1 MPNTK
6 NDMKQFQQSGRT
18 ASIVLFTLGFGL
30 FLFTRRSEIV
40 PTIPITI
47 VIAPIIVLRF
57 SRTLP
62 AAKAIFYTLAGF
74 ILSMN
79 ISLWG
84 LFDIR
89 DQSLIIVF
97 NVVRSTLLAV
107 LYFLP
112 YMIDRLVTPR
122 FAANDF
128 LSTLIFPAAVTGLFF
143 LSSLEGPFDG
153 TVAKTIY
160 GHGPLIF
167 QQLNSIVGLWGFIF
181 LYSWLA
187 SILNHAWENGFEWRT
202 TKWPA
207 SAFILLVA
215 LFALFGAYKMS
226 PLAAPDRETV
236 RIAAVVL
243 IPQDGKPVS
252 MDEIFETKP
261 LSQTAETLSRIK
273 TATRTAAEN
282 GARIV
287 TFQEYA
293 MTVDQ
298 AGEQMLRTEFRRIAR
313 ENNILMS
320 ITFAVFAGEGK
331 GKNKHLLIDE
341 SGAVR
346 ADYTKRYLLGFG
358 DLGETGVFVKG
369 PEIIQTVE
377 TQYGTIGLSICRD
390 MNFQTY
396 IRQAG
401 QADVDIMLSPSYDFP
416 KSTGPAYYQ
425 RAIENGFSLVRPT
438 YNGISYAEDFNG
450 RILASMDSDVT
461 TDGIMYADVPTKG
474 VRTVYTAIGDLLG
487 WLSVLGTL
495 GFIVTAVLFKCDR
508 PADRL
513 SRRRV
518 SVRFGVCCIPGFCC
532 H

>member
-1 MPNTK
+1 MN
-6 NDMKQFQQSGRT
+6 QLHQSGRV
-18 ASIVLFTLGFGL
+18 ASIFLFTLGFGL

-40 PTIPITI
+40 PTIPLAII
-47 VIAPIIVLRF
+47 IAPVLVLRF

-62 AAKAIFYTLAGF
+62 AARAIFYTLAGF

-89 DQSLIIVF
+89 DQSLAIVF

-122 FAANDF
+122 FAANGF

-160 GHGPLIF
+160 GYGPLMF

-181 LYSWLA
+181 IYSWLA
-187 SILNHAWENGFEWRT
+187 SILNHAWESGFEWRT

-207 SAFILLVA
+207 SAFILLIA
-215 LFALFGAYKMS
+215 LVALFGAFKMS
-226 PLAAPDRETV
+226 PLAAPERETV

-243 IPQDGKPVS
+243 IPPDGKPVS

-261 LSQTAETLSRIK
+261 VSPLAETLSRIG
-273 TATRTAAEN
+273 TATRTAAQN

-298 AGEQMLRTEFRRIAR
+298 TGEQGLRTEFQRIAR
-313 ENNILMS
+313 ENNILLS
-320 ITFAVFAGEGK
+320 IAFAVFSDEGK
-331 GKNKHLLIDE
+331 GENKHLLIDE
-341 SGAVR
+341 TGAVR

-369 PEIIQTVE
+369 PEVIQTVE
-377 TQYGTIGLSICRD
+377 TRYGTIGLSICRD
-390 MNFQTY
+390 MNFPTY

-401 QADVDIMLSPSYDFP
+401 RADVDIMLSPSYDFP
-416 KSTGPAYYQ
+416 KSTGPDYYQ

-450 RILASMDSDVT
+450 RILASMDSDET
-461 TDGIMYADVPTKG
+461 TDGIMYAEVPTRG

-495 GFIVTAVLFKCDR
+495 GFVVTAILSKR
-508 PADRL
+508 GRSADQP
-513 SRRRV
+513 S
-518 SVRFGVCCIPGFCC
+518 
-532 H
+532 

>member
-1 MPNTK
+1 
-6 NDMKQFQQSGRT
+6 MKQLHQTGSA
-18 ASIVLFTLGFGL
+18 ASLVLFTLGFGF

-40 PTIPITI
+40 PTIPLAII
-47 VIAPIIVLRF
+47 IAPILVLRF

-62 AAKAIFYTLAGF
+62 PARAIIYTLTGF

-89 DQSLIIVF
+89 DQSLNMVF

-112 YMIDRLVTPR
+112 YMIDRLLTPR
-122 FAANDF
+122 FAANGF

-160 GHGPLIF
+160 GYGPLMF

-181 LYSWLA
+181 IYSWLA
-187 SILNHAWENGFEWRT
+187 SILNHAWENGFEWKT
-202 TKWPA
+202 TKRPA
-207 SAFILLVA
+207 WAFILVIA
-215 LFALFGAYKMS
+215 FVALFGAYKMS
-226 PLAAPDRETV
+226 PLAAPERETV
-236 RIAAVVL
+236 KIAAVVL
-243 IPQDGKPVS
+243 LPQDGRPVS
-252 MDEIFETKP
+252 MDEIFETRP
-261 LSQTAETLSRIK
+261 VSPFAETISRIE
-273 TATRTAAEN
+273 TATRTAAQN

-287 TFQEYA
+287 SFQEYA
-293 MTVDQ
+293 MTVDRTDE
-298 AGEQMLRTEFRRIAR
+298 ARLRSEFQRIAR
-313 ENNILMS
+313 ENNTLLS
-320 ITFAVFAGEGK
+320 ITFAVFEDEGK
-331 GKNKHLLIDE
+331 GENKHLLIDG
-341 SGAVR
+341 SGAIR

-377 TQYGTIGLSICRD
+377 TPYGRIGLSICRD

-416 KSTGPAYYQ
+416 KSTGPDYYQ

-438 YNGISYAEDFNG
+438 YNGFSYAEDFSG
-450 RILASMDSDVT
+450 RILASMDSDET
-461 TDGIMYADVPTKG
+461 TDGIMYAEVPTKG
-474 VRTVYTAIGDLLG
+474 VRTIYTVIGDLLG

-495 GFIVTAVLFKCDR
+495 GFIVVAVL
-508 PADRL
+508 L
-513 SRRRV
+513 RR
-518 SVRFGVCCIPGFCC
+518 GGTIGQAT
-532 H
+532 